1 MQLML
6 QRRLARGSTRPEEMP
21 VTPDA
26 TDAEVPKRTWE
37 RYPQDWK
44 KASQDLVLRAV
55 EVPQSAASRD
65 AADAADAAP

>member
-1 MQLML
+1 M
-6 QRRLARGSTRPEEMP
+6 
-21 VTPDA
+21 TPDA

-44 KASQDLVLRAV
+44 KAIQDLVLRTE